1 MQSLLQGLKRL
12 NSIYKIGSIGLQSLN
27 PKTHQGQVPWALLQR
42 VSYQKW
48 MKKSL
53 SLNINIRSNL
63 MKDLR
68 IPDKLINYVFK
79 GIRKR
84 NQPGEKLL
92 QLQQISFIIHNFKQ
106 LALAMTTGLCL
117 NYKIASLKANKLANQ
132 IHLKTDINSL
142 VPMKDIGLSTT
153 SKANYKHY

>member
-27 PKTHQGQVPWALLQR
+27 PKTHQGQAPWALLQR

-63 MKDLR
+63 MKDLK

-92 QLQQISFIIHNFKQ
+92 
-106 LALAMTTGLCL
+106 
-117 NYKIASLKANKLANQ
+117 
-132 IHLKTDINSL
+132 
-142 VPMKDIGLSTT
+142 
-153 SKANYKHY
+153 